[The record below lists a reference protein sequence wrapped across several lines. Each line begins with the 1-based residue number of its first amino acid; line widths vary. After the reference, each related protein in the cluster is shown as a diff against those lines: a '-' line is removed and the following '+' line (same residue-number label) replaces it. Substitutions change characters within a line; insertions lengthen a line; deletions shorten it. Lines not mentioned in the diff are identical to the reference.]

1 MHSKPREYQKIENSK
16 SFQGESSNWL
26 HAPKMI
32 VKTTRSPHQFIATQV
47 KNYLLYK
54 QQINCTHAI
63 QTATTL
69 PGTDMHFHSHP
80 SDHRTTPVVQLKETR
95 TKETTA
101 AKILSPLSFQT
112 DDHRSM
118 FMVSFPR
125 NRPRPCH
132 VLPTPS
138 LTFPPLL
145 CANSFTHSVLFLFL
159 FFLLFRSSSI

>member
-1 MHSKPREYQKIENSK
+1 
-16 SFQGESSNWL
+16 
-26 HAPKMI
+26 MI

-101 AKILSPLSFQT
+101 AKILSPLSSKQ
-112 DDHRSM
+112 
-118 FMVSFPR
+118 MVIVQCSWCPSQGTGR
-125 NRPRPCH
+125 ARATCCRPRAP
-132 VLPTPS
+132 LPPLPPAQIHS
-138 LTFPPLL
+138 LTRF
-145 CANSFTHSVLFLFL
+145 FL
-159 FFLLFRSSSI
+159 FFFFAFSFRPQ